1 MKPLAIAL
9 LAGSLVLN
17 LALGIFALTGRA
29 RVADELAAA
38 TAAKSA
44 RAATRSDALS
54 VDPQTWAK
62 LQTDDLP
69 SLVARLREAGF
80 PKEVIRAM
88 LSGLINEQFAARRRA
103 LDPAGAGRAYWKDQ
117 PPDPKLELAR
127 FQLYS
132 EQEKIL
138 RALLGPDARSTDP
151 LALARD
157 RSRFGDLTPEKMDAA
172 QLIVSEFE
180 RKRGEFYYKNGSM
193 TSADLAPLEREQ
205 RAALAAVLSPTELEE
220 YDLRNSNTGRSLRS
234 ELSAFNATEDEFRAI
249 FKLRQP
255 FDERFASFGGGF
267 LSQEQMQQR
276 TEAQKQMLA
285 QLRSFLTPERA
296 VEYERATDY
305 NFRQTSQLVAR
316 LELPPQ
322 TTVSLWNTQKEFE
335 KRRGE
340 LYGAGVA
347 LTAEERTRQLTV
359 LQQEAIAK
367 VTPLLGTASRV
378 ETYRQYGGTWISNLV
393 PRPRPGG

>member
-1 MKPLAIAL
+1 MKPLATSL
-9 LAGSLVLN
+9 LAGSLVLTVA
-17 LALGIFALTGRA
+17 LAYFAFTGRA

-44 RAATRSDALS
+44 RAVTRGDAPS

-62 LQTDDLP
+62 LQSDDLP
-69 SLVARLREAGF
+69 ALVARLREAGF

-88 LSGLINEQFAARRRA
+88 LSGLVSEQFAARRRA
-103 LDPAGAGRAYWKDQ
+103 LDPAAAGRAYWKDQ
-117 PPDPKLELAR
+117 SPDTKLSLA
-127 FQLYS
+127 QLQLS
-132 EQEKIL
+132 REQEKIL

-172 QLIVSEFE
+172 QLIVSEFD
-180 RKRGEFYYKNGSM
+180 RKRTELYYTKGSM
-193 TSADLAPLEREQ
+193 TSADMAPLEREQ
-205 RAALAAVLSPTELEE
+205 RAALATVLSPAELED
-220 YDLRNSNTGRSLRS
+220 YDLRNSNTGRMLRS
-234 ELSAFNATEDEFRAI
+234 ELSAFNSTEEEFRAI

-255 FDERFASFGGGF
+255 FDERYAFGSGIP
-267 LSQEQMQQR
+267 SQEESRQR
-276 TEAQKQMLA
+276 AEAQKQMLA

-296 VEYERATDY
+296 AEYERATDY
-305 NFRQTSQLVAR
+305 NYRQTSQLVAR
-316 LELPPQ
+316 LELPPE
-322 TTVSLWNTQKEFE
+322 TTVSLWNTQKDFE

-340 LYGAGVA
+340 FYGPAGSA
-347 LTAEERTRQLTV
+347 LTPEQRTQQLTA

-367 VTPLLGTASRV
+367 VTPLLGNASRV
-378 ETYRQYGGTWISNLV
+378 ETYRQYGGSWISNLV